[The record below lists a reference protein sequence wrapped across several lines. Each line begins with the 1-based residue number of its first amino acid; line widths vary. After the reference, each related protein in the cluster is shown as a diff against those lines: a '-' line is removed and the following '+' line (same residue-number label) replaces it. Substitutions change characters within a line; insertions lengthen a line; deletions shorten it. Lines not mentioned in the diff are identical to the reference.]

1 MAGSQR
7 KVGRPDIPFNR
18 VEIGMADAATDHLQE
33 CLAGAG
39 LWDWELCPEK
49 RLLFNRKLL

>member
-1 MAGSQR
+1 M
-7 KVGRPDIPFNR
+7 GRPDIPFNR